1 MTNEIAHPLVEGGD
15 EDEAFKLVSV
25 DATVDGVVTI
35 TMNRPERRNALNAQ
49 LIEAM
54 IAVLE
59 TVDNQDGIRIVFLR
73 GAGGTF
79 SAGADLEWMKRAADY
94 TESENREDAF
104 QMARMLKAIWD
115 MPCLTVALIEGGAF
129 GGGGGIAAACD
140 MAIATQASKFSF
152 SEVRL
157 GLIPGT
163 ISPYVVSAVGPRNAR
178 ALFATGRVFDADYAE
193 RIGLVSEVVADAA
206 GLDAAQARLA
216 TEIMACGPEAVADA
230 KDLVTDVAW
239 RKIDHHL
246 MDETAH
252 RIARA
257 RAREEGQEGVRA
269 FLEKRKAAWTSPE

>member
-1 MTNEIAHPLVEGGD
+1 
-15 EDEAFKLVSV
+15 
-25 DATVDGVVTI
+25 
-35 TMNRPERRNALNAQ
+35 
-49 LIEAM
+49 
-54 IAVLE
+54 
-59 TVDNQDGIRIVFLR
+59 
-73 GAGGTF
+73 
-79 SAGADLEWMKRAADY
+79 
-94 TESENREDAF
+94 
-104 QMARMLKAIWD
+104 
-115 MPCLTVALIEGGAF
+115 VALIEGGAF